1 MRRGLCPE
9 CGTQLKS
16 ETARSRPYLLNHGQA
31 VDALSR
37 AIPTSRDVELKTI
50 DLQLG
55 RGLLHGTKYEVER

>member
-16 ETARSRPYLLNHGQA
+16 ETARSRPRQA